1 MTTQVIQGSSH
12 QKPWLSIMI
21 PAHNVAPYVEECLR
35 SILDQ
40 AGTDIQIIV
49 CDDCSTDDTKA
60 IVEAI
65 AAANPGRLTMFQNP
79 RNLGLSA
86 TRNAMIAHA
95 TGEYFWFIDSDDSI
109 RPGAIA
115 AIRQTVETYQPDIVS
130 GDYHKKRIRK
140 FALHGLWQRHLR
152 PNADILSAICE
163 ARKMYIWLKISHHGL
178 WDDGLRFPE
187 GRSFEDAAT
196 VPRLALRAKSMVH
209 MRRSLVNYRVRPG
222 SILSAITRTP
232 ERFNIERHLD
242 LAHALDGFKEEID
255 HLEGCDPSVDYGT
268 ARRAVS
274 HFIAMEFAKI
284 VQRIAR
290 AGPAGC
296 NVSDI
301 HALARRFF
309 DIMNVASP
317 VPFTKLGQI
326 YTRRGQLI
334 ASYQLR
340 RALRFID
347 KRNY

>member
-1 MTTQVIQGSSH
+1 
-12 QKPWLSIMI
+12 MI
-21 PAHNVAPYVEECLR
+21 PAFDVAPYVEECLH

-40 AGTDIQIIV
+40 TDADIQIIV

-65 AAANPGRLTMFQNP
+65 AAANPGRLTMIQNP

-115 AIRQTVETYQPDIVS
+115 AIRQTVETYRPDIVS
-130 GDYHKKRIRK
+130 GDYHKRRIRK
-140 FALHGLWQRHLR
+140 FAFTGKRGQLLTR
-152 PNADILSAICE
+152 NADIIAGICE
-163 ARKMYIWLKISHHGL
+163 SRKLYIWLRICNRRVWG
-178 WDDGLRFPE
+178 DDIRFPE
-187 GRSFEDAAT
+187 GRLFEDAAT
-196 VPRLALRAKSMVH
+196 VPPLASRAKTMVH
-209 MRRSLVNYRVRPG
+209 LRRSLINYRVRPG
-222 SILSAITRTP
+222 SVLSGITRTP
-232 ERFNIERHLD
+232 ERFSTERHLD
-242 LAHALDGFKEEID
+242 LARALDGFKEEID
-255 HLEGCDPSVDYGT
+255 HLEQCDPSVDYGA

-296 NVSDI
+296 NVADI
-301 HALARRFF
+301 HALARQFF
-309 DIMNVASP
+309 EIMNAASP